1 MKEPVNTWTHFITF
15 LAGIIGL
22 GLLIVLSRDNS
33 SKLITMTIYGVSI
46 LVLFGASTLYHWIKT
61 TPEKERLLRKL
72 DHISIFL
79 LIAGSYT
86 PVFYYGLDGIWKWAM
101 LGAIWVLALV
111 GIVLKVFF
119 LDVPRSVSTAFYI
132 SLGWMALIPFFKLVQ
147 SFPLEALILM
157 FLGGVSYTIGG
168 VIYATKIFNF
178 FPNKFGFHEIF
189 HLFVSMGSIIHF
201 VMIWRFVVPM

>member
-15 LAGIIGL
+15 LASIIGL
-22 GLLIVLSRDNS
+22 VFLIILSHSNS
-33 SKLITMTIYGVSI
+33 SKLITMTVYGVSVI
-46 LVLFGASTLYHWIKT
+46 VLFGTSTVYHWVKT

-86 PVFYYGLDGIWKWAM
+86 PVFYYGLEGTWKWAM
-101 LGAIWVLALV
+101 LSAIWILSLT

-119 LDVPRSVSTAFYI
+119 IDVHRSVSTAFYI
-132 SLGWMALIPFFKLVQ
+132 SLGWMALIPLFKLVQ
-147 SFPLEALILM
+147 SFPIEAIILM
-157 FLGGVSYTIGG
+157 FLGGVAYTIGG
-168 VIYATKIFNF
+168 VIYGTKIFNF

-189 HLFVSMGSIIHF
+189 HLFVSVGSVLHF
-201 VMIWRFVVPM
+201 IMILRFVIPM

>member
-22 GLLIVLSRDNS
+22 GLLIVLSRENS
-33 SKLITMTIYGVSI
+33 SKLITMTIYGVSV

-86 PVFYYGLDGIWKWAM
+86 PVFYYGLDGIWQWAM
-101 LGAIWVLALV
+101 LGAIWVLAFI

-189 HLFVSMGSIIHF
+189 HLFVSMGSVLHF

>member
-22 GLLIVLSRDNS
+22 GLLIILSRDNS
-33 SKLITMTIYGVSI
+33 SKLITMTIYGVSV

-86 PVFYYGLDGIWKWAM
+86 PVFYYGLEGIWKWAM
-101 LGAIWVLALV
+101 LWAIWVLAFV

-132 SLGWMALIPFFKLVQ
+132 SLGWMALIPLFKLVQ

-189 HLFVSMGSIIHF
+189 HLFVSMGSVLHF

>member
-22 GLLIVLSRDNS
+22 GLLIMLSRNNN
-33 SKLITMTIYGVSI
+33 SKLITMTIYGVSV
-46 LVLFGASTLYHWIKT
+46 LVLFGTSTLYHWIKT

-101 LGAIWVLALV
+101 LSAIWVLAVL

-147 SFPLEALILM
+147 SLPLEALILM

-168 VIYATKIFNF
+168 VIYATKILNF

-189 HLFVSMGSIIHF
+189 HLFVSMGCVLHF

>member
-15 LAGIIGL
+15 LASIIGL
-22 GLLIVLSRDNS
+22 VFLIILSHSNS
-33 SKLITMTIYGVSI
+33 SKLITMTVYGVSVI
-46 LVLFGASTLYHWIKT
+46 VLFGTSTVYHWVKT

-101 LGAIWVLALV
+101 LSAIWVLALI

-119 LDVPRSVSTAFYI
+119 IDVHRSVSTAFYI
-132 SLGWMALIPFFKLVQ
+132 SLGWMALIPLFKLVQ
-147 SFPLEALILM
+147 SFPIGAIILM
-157 FLGGVSYTIGG
+157 FLGGVAYTIGG
-168 VIYATKIFNF
+168 VIYGTKIFDF

-189 HLFVSMGSIIHF
+189 HLFVSVGSVLHFIMIMRF
-201 VMIWRFVVPM
+201 VMPM